1 MRIGN
6 IVSKW
11 LLFRD
16 LSPAHEA
23 YFPAAINGCGAC
35 AAAFFYCTLRS
46 AYFLIRQYV
55 LYRKGNNHAVSKS
68 EQLLA
73 RYCFVQNNGPNPL
86 KLCEEM
92 ILTANE
98 IVGSETASSSS
109 VVLDLGSGTGI
120 TTALL
125 AREFGCVAYAA
136 DLWSS
141 PTENMLFFS
150 KPSD

>member
-1 MRIGN
+1 MGAAH
-6 IVSKW
+6 V
-11 LLFRD
+11 LLR
-16 LSPAHEA
+16 
-23 YFPAAINGCGAC
+23 
-35 AAAFFYCTLRS
+35 FFIARFVQLI
-46 AYFLIRQYV
+46 FLIRQYV
-55 LYRKGNNHAVSKS
+55 LYRKGNNHAVPKANSFSQDIVLSKIM
-68 EQLLA
+68 
-73 RYCFVQNNGPNPL
+73 GPNPL

-136 DLWSS
+136 DLWSN
-141 PTENMLFFS
+141 PTENMRFS